1 MNIYFSDQKRTFVY
15 QLPVVPEDMP
25 ELDTGNATTDTFTGN
40 DGTTYIIPQGT
51 DIGSF
56 SIECFLPPQ
65 GVHRGYIIKSDI
77 NPMELIN
84 FWNNNKK
91 TKTPIKCIQTR
102 QDDSE
107 IINWFVI
114 VDSLNWYYRNNGD
127 IKYKVSF
134 KQYNNP
140 ADYFVITPA
149 KTALVNAID
158 ALKKVNI

>member
-1 MNIYFSDQKRTFVY
+1 MDIYFSDQKRTEIY
-15 QLPVVPEDMP
+15 QLPVIPENMP
-25 ELDTGNATTDTFTGN
+25 ELDTGNATTDTFTGS

-65 GVHRGYIIKSDI
+65 NAQRGYVIKSNI
-77 NPMELIN
+77 NPKELIN

-102 QDDSE
+102 ENNTE
-107 IINWFVI
+107 IINWLVI
-114 VDSLNWYYRNNGD
+114 VVGLSWQYRNNGD

-140 ADYFVITPA
+140 ADYFVITPV
-149 KTALVNAID
+149 KQALTNAID
-158 ALKKVNI
+158 ALKKVFI